1 MLMELSYRLAASDE
15 PYLKQIREH
24 VVVSLVP
31 TTDIDGRDRYVDW
44 YNAYKISEGYDG
56 GETYGEPP
64 YWGKYVFH
72 DNNRDINYGVETLR
86 TYLKWYLEWVPPI
99 WHDLHEAQTL
109 LYTYSGG
116 APQNANWDPILYSD
130 LMFFANYEV
139 SKMTAYGMPGVWHF
153 GFMDA
158 WSPGY
163 LAIAAQNHNGMLRM
177 YEIFN
182 QGGANTKKAR
192 LQGAQTTRQWFRPN
206 PVPAGEV
213 DWSIRNS
220 INYSETAVLTALEL
234 TSRVPAMVVENF
246 YKKSLNAV
254 TKGQSK
260 PPYAFLIP
268 AGQGDQTKVDRMA
281 NLLRVQAIEVSRA
294 TAEI

>member
-1 MLMELSYRLAASDE
+1 M
-15 PYLKQIREH
+15 
-24 VVVSLVP
+24 
-31 TTDIDGRDRYVDW
+31 
-44 YNAYKISEGYDG
+44 
-56 GETYGEPP
+56 
-64 YWGKYVFH
+64 FH
-72 DNNRDINYGVETLR
+72 DNNRDINYGVDTLR

-139 SKMTAYGMPGVWHF
+139 SKLTGYGMPGVWHF

-182 QGGANTKKAR
+182 QQGANTKKAR
-192 LQGAQTTRQWFRPN
+192 FRARRPRGSGDRPN
-206 PVPAGEV
+206 PVAAGEV

-220 INYSETAVLTALEL
+220 INYSETAVFTALEL

-254 TKGQSK
+254 SRGSSK
-260 PPYAFLIP
+260 APYGFMIP
-268 AGQGDQTKVDRMA
+268 GWPGRPDEGRSRGEPAARAGHRSAAARRRRSRSRKARFP
-281 NLLRVQAIEVSRA
+281 QARTS
-294 TAEI
+294 